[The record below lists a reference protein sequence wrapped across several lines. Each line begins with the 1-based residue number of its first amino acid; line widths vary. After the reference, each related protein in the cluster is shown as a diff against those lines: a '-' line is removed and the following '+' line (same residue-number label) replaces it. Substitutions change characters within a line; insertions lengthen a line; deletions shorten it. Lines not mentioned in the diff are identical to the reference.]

1 MTDAEAIV
9 TPSVVTPSVR
19 HVLWTIARREWLLT
33 FRAPAQWLHPVV
45 FFIMVI
51 ALFPLGISPDQA
63 VLAPIA
69 IGVIWIAAL
78 LASML
83 GAERLFE
90 ADHQSGA
97 LEQMALSSV
106 SLYWVALI
114 KVMVHW
120 LFAGLPLVLLAPLLS
135 LFLFLPMG
143 LVWVVMLS
151 LLLGTPVLAFVNAIG
166 AAITIASRGG
176 SLLLLLICLPLQIPI
191 IIFATGAVKA
201 ASEGLPYEGH
211 MAILAALLS
220 LFVVLAPMAIAAALR
235 VGVQNR

>member
-1 MTDAEAIV
+1 MRDFL
-9 TPSVVTPSVR
+9 
-19 HVLWTIARREWLLT
+19 HVLWAVARRECVLT
-33 FRAPAQWLHPVV
+33 VRAPTQWLHPVV
-45 FFIMVI
+45 FFTMVI
-51 ALFPLGISPDQA
+51 VLFPLGISPNQA
-63 VLAPIA
+63 ALSPIA
-69 IGVIWIAAL
+69 VGVIWIAAL

-83 GAERLFE
+83 GSERLFE

-114 KVMVHW
+114 KVFVHW

-135 LFLFLPMG
+135 LFLFLPMNE
-143 LVWVVMLS
+143 VWVVVLS

-166 AAITIASRGG
+166 AAITLSTRGG
-176 SLLLLLICLPLQIPI
+176 SVLLLLICLPLQIPI

-201 ASEGLPYEGH
+201 FSEGLPYEGYL
-211 MAILAALLS
+211 AVLAALLS
-220 LFVVLAPMAIAAALR
+220 LSVVLSPVAIAAALQ